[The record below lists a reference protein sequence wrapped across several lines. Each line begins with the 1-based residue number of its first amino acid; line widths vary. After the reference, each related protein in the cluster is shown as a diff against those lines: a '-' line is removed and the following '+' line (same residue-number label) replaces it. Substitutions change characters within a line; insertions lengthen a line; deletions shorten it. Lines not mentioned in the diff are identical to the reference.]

1 MKLNF
6 RLQSA
11 HSSTDK
17 LPVVLIHGLF
27 GNLDNL
33 GVLARDLQQTHTV
46 LQIDLRG
53 HGLSP
58 RSPQIN
64 YPIMAQDVLEL
75 LDQLEI
81 QKAIIIGHSMG
92 GKVAMALTAIAP
104 DRIERLVAIDIAP
117 IDYQT
122 RRHDKI
128 FAALAAVTD
137 AGVTQRQDAARIMR
151 EIIKE
156 EGVIQFLLK
165 SFQGGEWR
173 FDVATLRDQYE
184 NIVGWQPIPA
194 WPHPILFIRAEL
206 SPYIQDSY
214 RAEIARQFPQA
225 RAHVISG
232 CGHWVHV
239 EKPEAVLRAIYRFID
254 TQ

>member
-1 MKLNF
+1 MNFAMKLNF

-75 LDQLEI
+75 LDQ
-81 QKAIIIGHSMG
+81 
-92 GKVAMALTAIAP
+92 
-104 DRIERLVAIDIAP
+104 
-117 IDYQT
+117 
-122 RRHDKI
+122 
-128 FAALAAVTD
+128 
-137 AGVTQRQDAARIMR
+137 
-151 EIIKE
+151 
-156 EGVIQFLLK
+156 
-165 SFQGGEWR
+165 
-173 FDVATLRDQYE
+173 
-184 NIVGWQPIPA
+184 
-194 WPHPILFIRAEL
+194 
-206 SPYIQDSY
+206 
-214 RAEIARQFPQA
+214 
-225 RAHVISG
+225 
-232 CGHWVHV
+232 
-239 EKPEAVLRAIYRFID
+239 
-254 TQ
+254 